1 MPIALPRLR
10 PLTVRFPGAGVPPFR
25 PVLHGRC
32 NSLGKQG
39 RMPRAAPRSGTL
51 PDADYSF

>member
-1 MPIALPRLR
+1 MPIAMPRLR
-10 PLTVRFPGAGVPPFR
+10 PLTVRFPRAGVPHFQ

-39 RMPRAAPRSGTL
+39 HMPRSPE
-51 PDADYSF
+51 P